1 LAAKKQTTAKSENP
15 IYDGVAAY
23 LHPLLKS
30 SERIGSVR
38 ALLMVTQWIS
48 QAIDDK
54 TLKPTAEVQ
63 AIMKA
68 LVAIREDILLK
79 QGQQ

>member
-1 LAAKKQTTAKSENP
+1 
-15 IYDGVAAY
+15 
-23 LHPLLKS
+23 
-30 SERIGSVR
+30 
-38 ALLMVTQWIS
+38 MVTQWIS